1 MEKMTYNTQK
11 ENVKLLEY
19 GRSIQAYVS
28 YVKTIEDPE
37 RRQQVVEGI
46 LHMMRQVAPPGP
58 NVNQEEYRLKLWSHL
73 LFMAGGE
80 LDVVIPEGVIDF
92 SEGLNPEEVAYP
104 TTKGLV
110 NRRYGRNIQRLM
122 AKAQQE
128 EDEEKRADFIEGIG
142 AFMKMASA
150 EWFGE
155 QLSDQDV
162 RKDINELSKGTLQLD
177 EDAEINSLLDTT
189 RRGKQY
195 QNIHTTQI
203 VKRNKKKKFVSSP
216 TGNSSY
222 KPSGERPPLGGRE
235 GFVNRKKKKR

>member
-1 MEKMTYNTQK
+1 
-11 ENVKLLEY
+11 
-19 GRSIQAYVS
+19 
-28 YVKTIEDPE
+28 
-37 RRQQVVEGI
+37 
-46 LHMMRQVAPPGP
+46 
-58 NVNQEEYRLKLWSHL
+58 
-73 LFMAGGE
+73 
-80 LDVVIPEGVIDF
+80 
-92 SEGLNPEEVAYP
+92 
-104 TTKGLV
+104 
-110 NRRYGRNIQRLM
+110 M